1 MDGFKKVVFGGLVI
15 GSLLVV
21 GGQARAAWPD
31 IRTTGVIFIGILGI
45 FEAIDAISELTDE
58 ICIMI
63 LRISG
68 AIAGNC
74 GGTTEM

>member
-1 MDGFKKVVFGGLVI
+1 LEGKHRLHGGI
-15 GSLLVV
+15 S
-21 GGQARAAWPD
+21 A
-31 IRTTGVIFIGILGI
+31 TTGVIFIGILRI

-68 AIAGNC
+68 AIEGDC
-74 GGTTEM
+74 GGTTKM

>member
-1 MDGFKKVVFGGLVI
+1 LEGKPRLHGEI
-15 GSLLVV
+15 ST
-21 GGQARAAWPD
+21 R
-31 IRTTGVIFIGILGI
+31 TGVIFIGILRI

-68 AIAGNC
+68 AIEGNC